1 MKPKSVKVRDLTWRT
16 ARRSVGNGACVE
28 IAPARGQIFVRDS
41 KNLDGP
47 VVSYS
52 ARSWRQFVT
61 NAKAGRFDLR
71 CL

>member
-1 MKPKSVKVRDLTWRT
+1 MRPKSVEVRDLTWRT
-16 ARRSVGNGACVE
+16 ARGSAGNGACVE
-28 IAPARGQIFVRDS
+28 VAPAGGQIFVRDS
-41 KNLDGP
+41 KNQDGP

-61 NAKAGRFDLR
+61 NAKTGRFDLR

>member
-1 MKPKSVKVRDLTWRT
+1 MKPKSVKVRDLAWRT

-41 KNLDGP
+41 KNQDGP

-61 NAKAGRFDLR
+61 NAKTDRFDLR
-71 CL
+71 CM